1 MFRLRRSLAIAGAAF
16 LALLFIA
23 AGTVVIQAAPQTT
36 VTVKLQDSK
45 GNEITSGA
53 SLRYYD
59 GNWKDATF
67 DSATNSWMV
76 YTSANSLYYEMTYN
90 NGRQTKPNVSVT
102 EKTVIFQTVAT
113 TVSLVDSKNTPI
125 TPDSGDGTV
134 RYYQL
139 GWANFGP
146 ANTTQ
151 ELLPGSYYFEMTY
164 NNGRQ
169 TFANY
174 TISAT
179 DNVVKFQTVATKVQ
193 LATAGG
199 VELSGGT
206 VRYYQLGW
214 KDFGAANTTQ
224 ELLPGSYYFEMTY
237 NNGRQTFANYKIPT
251 TENATTETVVFK
263 TVATTVSLTKADG
276 TALADANTGTVRYY
290 QLGWANFG
298 PANTTQELLPGSYYF
313 EMTYNNGRQTFA
325 NYDISKA
332 NALPVVFTTT
342 AVTYQYSGSIKYY
355 QLGWA
360 PFSKPTM
367 NLLPGNYYF
376 QFDNNQVQI
385 TVGSAAI
392 TQTMLV
398 VKLVDHG
405 GYYGLASGTAQYYLN
420 GWKNIAGTTTSN
432 GVLVYGIDGLVSP
445 NLSFAMNYAG
455 ARQEISQNIA
465 TNPIVTFKTS
475 LVTVE
480 LKDSANKWLT
490 DAAGTVQYY
499 ANGWKTFGTGTTI
512 GGKISMELLPVGY
525 SFAMNYVGARQ
536 EKGQAISL
544 TPLTQTVTFQTA
556 NVQVELRDSSNGL
569 HSDAGTVEYYANG
582 WKTFGAISNGVANKE
597 LLPVGYSFAMN
608 YVGARQEKGQA
619 ISLTPLTQT
628 VTFQTTNVQVELRD
642 SSNGLHSDAGTVEY
656 YANGWKTFG
665 AISNGVANK
674 ELLPVGYSFAM
685 NYVGA
690 RQEKGQAISL
700 TPLTQTVT
708 FQTANVQVE
717 LRDSSN
723 GLHSDAGTVEY
734 YANGWKTFGAI
745 SNGVA
750 NKELLPVGYSFAMNY
765 VGARQEKGQAISLT
779 PLTQTVTFQTA
790 NVAVSVTAAGGNP
803 AQTVPVQYYAN
814 GWKNLGTTDTNGK
827 VSMELLP
834 VGYSFSATYNNVRKE
849 LGQNVNTNP
858 NVTFAF

>member
-237 NNGRQTFANYKIPT
+237 NNGRQTFANY
-251 TENATTETVVFK
+251 
-263 TVATTVSLTKADG
+263 
-276 TALADANTGTVRYY
+276 
-290 QLGWANFG
+290 
-298 PANTTQELLPGSYYF
+298 
-313 EMTYNNGRQTFA
+313 
-325 NYDISKA
+325 DISKA

-512 GGKISMELLPVGY
+512 GGKISM
-525 SFAMNYVGARQ
+525 
-536 EKGQAISL
+536 
-544 TPLTQTVTFQTA
+544 
-556 NVQVELRDSSNGL
+556 
-569 HSDAGTVEYYANG
+569 
-582 WKTFGAISNGVANKE
+582 E